1 MHDPASELRRIPLPR
16 TRVNKGK
23 EKGRDPA
30 GPRPFS
36 LSSASLLASQLLL
49 GLIHQPFLFP
59 IFCSCCC
66 GFLLPWLG
74 HGANLLHR
82 PKQIVLGPLLNKLAT
97 LVKAVYLDA
106 THLDTLATPSDSEE
120 LPLVGSAG
128 LPAADHLI
136 SFCYLVLHL
145 VGEVGNGVTEV
156 LYLPLYG
163 VCPPNLSSLGIGVP
177 ADELSV
183 EHLVHDLNFP
193 LTEGLLQYTTH
204 LFLVLFR
211 HAGNSFPITRCL

>member
-1 MHDPASELRRIPLPR
+1 MEPVR
-16 TRVNKGK
+16 TFQTVSLGTSVNKGK

-59 IFCSCCC
+59 LFFFCSCC
-66 GFLLPWLG
+66 GFLLAWLG
-74 HGANLLHR
+74 DGANLLHR
-82 PKQIVLGPLLNKLAT
+82 PKQIVLGPLLNK
-97 LVKAVYLDA
+97 
-106 THLDTLATPSDSEE
+106 LATPSDSEE

-177 ADELSV
+177 ADEVRV